1 MIALIA
7 VCMHVDHQHVA
18 KLSQLRQNSIALTV
32 NPHVSHRP
40 VNSASARKPSA
51 LQ

>member
-32 NPHVSHRP
+32 NPHVSHRTLGLT
-40 VNSASARKPSA
+40 VG
-51 LQ
+51 LQA